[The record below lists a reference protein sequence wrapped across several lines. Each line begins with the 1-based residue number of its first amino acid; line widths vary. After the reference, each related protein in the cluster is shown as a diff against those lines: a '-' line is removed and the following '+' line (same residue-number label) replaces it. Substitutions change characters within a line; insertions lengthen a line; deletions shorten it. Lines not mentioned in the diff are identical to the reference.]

1 VTAPRR
7 LLVSLAAVLAVAIAV
22 GLALSLSRPSTGGG
36 AGPREPAGPVG
47 SDLAR
52 RADAIVAGYA
62 AAPGAPPTV
71 PAVPGAGSRPD
82 GYTISSDGRFLRL
95 SFAGAPDQPGP
106 CGADYEARA
115 FEYDPA
121 VVVAVIELPREG
133 REDAICPAIAA
144 LRAVEVE
151 LTAALGRR
159 PVLSLVDGLPVL
171 LGDPYRPR

>member
-1 VTAPRR
+1 VSASRR
-7 LLVSLAAVLAVAIAV
+7 LLVLAAVLAVATAV
-22 GLALSLSRPSTGGG
+22 GVALSVSRPSAGTDG
-36 AGPREPAGPVG
+36 ADPRGPAGPVA
-47 SDLAR
+47 SELAR

-62 AAPGAPPTV
+62 AATGAPPTV
-71 PAVPGAGSRPD
+71 PAERGAGSRPD
-82 GYTISSDGRFLRL
+82 GYTSSADGRLLRL

-106 CGADYEARA
+106 CGADYEAQA

-121 VVVAVIELPREG
+121 VVVAVLELPREG

-151 LTAALGRR
+151 LTATLGGR

-171 LGDPYRPR
+171 PGDPYRPR